1 MYALP
6 FISTTTSK
14 KPKHE
19 QKNKHNAKK
28 DKYFSTKI
36 FEQRFAIYFFHN
48 HILNESQAH
57 KYRCTRTHSLTH
69 AYTYSLSLPP
79 RSCSSPSLPHSPVRI
94 TAIPPASAI
103 LTWLSALK
111 ARFLFFFSMSIWNMR
126 IDIQDTIS
134 VFRFWVCGVL
144 MRTLKVRFLFS
155 LVFHAVW
162 TCRFVTHMRT
172 FMTYVYSHA

>member
-79 RSCSSPSLPHSPVRI
+79 RSCILSCSSPSLPHSPVRI

-111 ARFLFFFSMSIWNMR
+111 ARFLFFFFDEHLEYAYRHSGHDFCFPFLGLWSIDAH
-126 IDIQDTIS
+126 IEGQIS
-134 VFRFWVCGVL
+134 V
-144 MRTLKVRFLFS
+144 
-155 LVFHAVW
+155 
-162 TCRFVTHMRT
+162 
-172 FMTYVYSHA
+172 